1 MIRSAALLGLV
12 LGALALAP
20 PAPAA
25 PPRPAQAAQVWASSA
40 DGARKLA
47 RQADL
52 APAGSP
58 AAGTELTID
67 PARTD
72 QRVVGF
78 GAAMT
83 DASAELLQTALPSA
97 RRRALYAELFG
108 RQGLALGFVRVPI
121 GASDFS
127 RRHYS
132 LNDLPPGQRDPA
144 MARFSMAEPA
154 RFQIP
159 ALRAARRVNPG
170 LVLMASPWSAPAWMK
185 DSRSLITGRL
195 RADAHAAYAAY
206 FARYLDAMARAGLP
220 VSYVSVQNEPA
231 FEPKDYPGMRMSAAD
246 RAAFV
251 AHALGPALARR
262 RQRTQI
268 LEWDHNWDHPEEP
281 LAVLA
286 DPAARRF
293 IAGVAWHCYAGD
305 PKVMAEVRAAYPD
318 TQVFFS
324 ECSGGNWSPNWGEA
338 MGWMFDNLIIAP
350 LRAGSRGTLLW
361 NLALDE
367 THGPHLGG
375 CGDCRAVVTIDR
387 ASGTVTRNLE
397 YYVLGHASRF
407 VRPGAQ
413 RIASHGGET
422 AGAAHAA
429 FRNPDGSLVLL
440 ARNGGNMPLALAI
453 TMQGKAWRLTMPA
466 GEIITLVWPAS
477 GPRR

>member
-1 MIRSAALLGLV
+1 MTRRATPLGLLLGAI
-12 LGALALAP
+12 ALATG
-20 PAPAA
+20 APAA
-25 PPRPAQAAQVWASSA
+25 SARPLQGAQVWASSA

-47 RQADL
+47 RQIDL
-52 APAGSP
+52 APAAS
-58 AAGTELTID
+58 AGTVLAID

-83 DASAELLQTALPSA
+83 DASAELLQAALPPA

-108 RQGLALGFVRVPI
+108 RQGLALNFVRVPI

-144 MARFSMAEPA
+144 MARFSMAGA
-154 RFQIP
+154 AQYQIP
-159 ALRAARRVNPG
+159 ALQAARRVNPG

-185 DSRSLITGRL
+185 DSGSLITGQL
-195 RADAHAAYAAY
+195 RADAYTAYAAY
-206 FARYLDAMARAGLP
+206 FTRYLDGMARAGLP
-220 VSYVSVQNEPA
+220 VAYVSVQNEPA
-231 FEPKDYPGMRMSAAD
+231 FEPKDYPGMRMSASD

-251 AHALGPALARR
+251 ATALGPALARR
-262 RQRTQI
+262 RPRTHI

-281 LAVLA
+281 LAVLG

-305 PKVMAEVRAAYPD
+305 PAVMAQVRAAHPD
-318 TQVFFS
+318 KQVFFS
-324 ECSGGNWSPNWGEA
+324 ECSGGEWSSNWGET

-367 THGPHLGG
+367 KHGPHLGG

-387 ASGTVTRNLE
+387 ASGAVTRNLE

-407 VRPGAQ
+407 VRPGAL
-413 RIASHGGET
+413 RIASQGGEA

-440 ARNGGNMPLALAI
+440 VHNGGNRPLALAI
-453 TMQGKAWRLTMPA
+453 TMQGKAWPLTMPA
-466 GEIITLVWPAS
+466 GEIVTLVWPAA
-477 GPRR
+477 GPRP